1 MKENGCYIIKDSF
14 FERFNDPYLKG
25 NKDGNRPHY
34 FCVKDY
40 TYENLFWVIPL
51 SSRADKYKSIILKK
65 EKLGKRCDILHIVE
79 INNRENVF
87 LIQDIFPI
95 TEDYISREYTINGQ
109 HLFIWK
115 DNKIIKQKA
124 KNIIR
129 LIHRGVKF
137 GITQPDVLKIKAE
150 LIKDIEQ
157 SKRK

>member
-51 SSRADKYKSIILKK
+51 SSR
-65 EKLGKRCDILHIVE
+65 
-79 INNRENVF
+79 
-87 LIQDIFPI
+87 
-95 TEDYISREYTINGQ
+95 
-109 HLFIWK
+109 
-115 DNKIIKQKA
+115 
-124 KNIIR
+124 
-129 LIHRGVKF
+129 GVKF